1 MLRLSFGLWAV
12 ARARRRARLIA
23 DAALLR
29 LVQELRTA
37 MGCRRAVAVCE
48 THEVTSAATAG
59 WLRPLVFLPVDW
71 RTWTEDERRAVL
83 AHELAHVRRWDYL
96 IGVLVALGQ
105 ALHFYHP
112 LVRWL
117 TGRLQLEQE
126 LAADEVGVRFAG
138 GRGPYLRALARLALR
153 QDGRTLAGPGRT
165 FLSARR
171 TLMRRIQMLRTKDSS
186 AERSPSWPGRAAVL
200 LLLVVAVAASGLRA
214 TGPLA
219 AAAPPAAPP
228 ETPALGASQPPAV
241 AAAKAAPFDLS
252 AIPPDARG
260 VWAIRPVT
268 VFGQA
273 GMKKYA
279 ETADRS
285 LRLFFKEVMRLD
297 DPALPSFADF
307 DQVVGTLTLGPD
319 PKNEGNSS
327 LMMDLRLLRTTRD
340 FDWKKFF
347 TALFPKAVEVRG
359 ERGSYYR
366 VLGRDVSPVLSGG
379 SEKAICYQI
388 ANARTV
394 VIGSE
399 EDMRRRVSGEKAA
412 SPTHTW
418 DAEWKAVE
426 RHLFA
431 VAVDGR
437 DKTWL
442 HQRHKPEDPVSV
454 ALTAVAEK
462 TSAVACGLSA
472 GEGLNVTVIARCPTA
487 KEAAFVFRRSQ
498 EMITEARA
506 AVAKERSTDSPED
519 AADLL
524 IRALLEADWKVS
536 RQPTGE
542 ECSFGWRCHCA
553 LTLPELLEALLA
565 GNSRE

>member
-37 MGCRRAVAVCE
+37 MGCRRGVAVCE

-59 WLRPLVFLPVDW
+59 WLRPLVFLPTDW

-126 LAADEVGVRFAG
+126 LAADEVGARFAG

-171 TLMRRIQMLRTKDSS
+171 TLMRRIQMLRTKDSA

-200 LLLVVAVAASGLRA
+200 LLLAVAVGASGLRA
-214 TGPLA
+214 TGPQA

-228 ETPALGASQPPAV
+228 ETPAPGASQPPAV
-241 AAAKAAPFDLS
+241 AAVEAAPFDLS
-252 AIPPDARG
+252 AVPSYARG
-260 VWAIRPVT
+260 VCAIRPVA

-279 ETADRS
+279 ETADKA
-285 LRLFFKEVMRLD
+285 LRLFFKEGLGLD
-297 DPALPSFADF
+297 GPALPSVADI

-327 LMMDLRLLRTTRD
+327 LTMDLRLLRTTRD

-347 TALFPKAVEVRG
+347 AAMFPKAVEVRG

-366 VLGRDVSPVLSGG
+366 VLGRDVSSLLSGG
-379 SEKAICYQI
+379 SEKAICYHVI
-388 ANARTV
+388 DARTV

-412 SPTHTW
+412 PPTHAW
-418 DAEWKAVE
+418 DADWKAVE
-426 RHLFA
+426 RDLFA

-442 HQRHKPEDPVSV
+442 QQRSKPEDPVSV
-454 ALTAVAEK
+454 AFTAVAEK
-462 TSAVACGLSA
+462 TAAVACGLSA
-472 GEGLNVTVIARCPTA
+472 GDGLNVTVIARCSTA
-487 KEAAFVFRRSQ
+487 KEVAFVFRRSQ
-498 EMITEARA
+498 EMMTEVRA
-506 AVAKERSTDSPED
+506 AVAKERSKDSPED
-519 AADLL
+519 AADAS
-524 IRALLEADWKVS
+524 IRALLTADWKVS
-536 RQPTGE
+536 RQPTGG
-542 ECSFGWRCHCA
+542 ECNVGWRCHCA
-553 LTLPELLEALLA
+553 LTLSELVEALVA
-565 GNSRE
+565 GNSSE